1 HHQESVPRQRP
12 LPEGASSPQ
21 GNLPSHPSYTIVPFK
36 GRASRRGDPACFNPG
51 DNANRADGP
60 RPQVDNLAR
69 GEGVLMPDEIDAREQ
84 VARLQ
89 RIISRALEPGIRE
102 QLVEEML
109 KHCDPKHGL
118 LEFADW
124 FRNKYMTWL
133 PNVP

>member
-1 HHQESVPRQRP
+1 
-12 LPEGASSPQ
+12 
-21 GNLPSHPSYTIVPFK
+21 
-36 GRASRRGDPACFNPG
+36 
-51 DNANRADGP
+51 
-60 RPQVDNLAR
+60 AR

-133 PNVP
+133 PNVPICDKCGTVMSISVYRLAYERAFTPNPNSWIKYDLVEGPDTLCQKVERSVCGK